1 MFFPQE
7 MTELELIVPEK
18 DLLPVTNVLARQGVF
33 HQVDSSYLSSHA
45 GSKVGNSWKEHA
57 SAYAALERQIMVTM
71 QALAVEDG
79 PPPADPATLIKI
91 EAVHPLVE
99 QIEQDVKNTN
109 DQLTTSNKKLE
120 QLQNYIR
127 QLLPIADID
136 IDISV
141 LQNPRYIFS
150 MLGIMPAS
158 NLERLE
164 TSLARIPYVLMPLQK
179 DRDNAVVW
187 LTGAQRNADILERA
201 ARSAYLNPFE
211 LTDIHKGT
219 PSEIIKALN
228 HSIESLEQ
236 NIETQKTKIAQLHAT
251 YEHQLQTLLWRV
263 RTSRL
268 LADAM
273 GHFGKLQYT
282 YVVVG
287 WVPSSKLETLAQEL
301 KKASANILI
310 DSNPFKRLGMQNQHI
325 PVSLQNP
332 GILGSFQ
339 QLVTTY
345 GRPRYEELDPT
356 ILMAITFPLL
366 FGAMFGDVGHGLVLA
381 LFGLLLASRRI
392 PALRG
397 MSGLGIVVA
406 ACGFSATL
414 FGFLYGSIF
423 GYEDVLKAIW
433 LQPIHHITQI
443 LAIAVGG
450 GIILLSLGF
459 LLNIQNAWRAR
470 DWARLFF
477 DPNGVA
483 GLTLYWS
490 LLGFAAASFVPGFPV
505 PKTVFMVLAIIGGLA
520 VMFSELLKHLVDGH
534 RPLFEGGIGM
544 FLFQSAVELF
554 EKLISFLSNS
564 LSYVRVGAF
573 AVAHAGLSSAIFI
586 LATLVGPDKGVGYWI
601 VVVIGN
607 IFIVGFEGLIVG
619 IQTMR
624 LEYYEFFSKFFI
636 GGGMPYAP
644 LTPLPAGEE

>member
-381 LFGLLLASRRI
+381 LFGLLLASRRV

-423 GYEDVLKAIW
+423 GYEDVLRAIW
-433 LQPIHHITQI
+433 IQPIHHITQI
-443 LAIAVGG
+443 LGIAIGA

-483 GLTLYWS
+483 GLTLYWA
-490 LLGFAAASFVPGFPV
+490 LLGFAAASFVRGFPV
-505 PKTVFMVLAIIGGLA
+505 PKLVFMILAAVGGLA

-534 RPLFEGGIGM
+534 RPLFEGSLGM
-544 FLFQSAVELF
+544 FLFQAAVELF

-607 IFIVGFEGLIVG
+607 LFIVGFEGLIVG

-636 GGGMPYAP
+636 GGGMPYVP